1 MKRYHIKYVV
11 DFFII
16 AIFLGVIA
24 ASPLK
29 MLLSTTSNWSETE
42 KRSLAPF
49 PKIPADV
56 FQLRDFF
63 VNIDKYFEDH
73 FGFREFYIYRYSR
86 ELDKRFDIT
95 SSRSLVL
102 KGLDGWYFFNEPDM
116 LQDFQG
122 RIPLTRSQLQF
133 WLATQNQ
140 KNDWLASQGI
150 RYMLIVAPNKQS
162 IYPHLLMKHAMSV
175 KGTSRFEQLT
185 EFTGGSLPDYMLNLH
200 ALLQPEKYDRPLY
213 YKNDSHWNKLAAYIV
228 FRSMLERISAWF
240 PEESFETEFAFT
252 ADKTG
257 IGGNTGKG
265 GDLVNMLL
273 QPDVTETYPQMAEF
287 QRCGSYQ
294 TLQYKLSNV
303 SQSPGR
309 KSFVRRCEG
318 KNLRAVVFRDS
329 FLVQLEPMLSQNFQE
344 IVYLWK
350 DYDQKNIE
358 EILKYFKPDIVIE
371 SIVEANLFDSMLKEG
386 QGPNLHNSRK
396 ESSR

>member
-1 MKRYHIKYVV
+1 MKRCPVKYFA

-16 AIFLGVIA
+16 AIFFGVIL

-29 MLLSTTSNWSETE
+29 MLLSKPSTWSETE

-49 PKIPADV
+49 PKIPAKV
-56 FQLRDFF
+56 SQLRDFF
-63 VNIDKYFEDH
+63 ARIDVFFEDH

-95 SSRSLVL
+95 SSQSLVI
-102 KGLDGWYFFNEPDM
+102 KGLDGWYFLNEPDM
-116 LQDFQG
+116 LKDFQG
-122 RIPLTRSQLQF
+122 RIPLTRPQLQS
-133 WLATQNQ
+133 WLAAQNE
-140 KNDWLASQGI
+140 KNEWLTSQGI
-150 RYMLIVAPNKQS
+150 HYMLIVSPDKQS

-175 KGTSRFEQLT
+175 KGTSRFEQLI
-185 EFTGGSLPDYMLNLH
+185 EYSGGSLPDYMLNLH

-213 YKNDSHWNKLAAYIV
+213 YKNDSHWNKFAAYIV

-265 GDLVNMLL
+265 GDLVNMLM
-273 QPDVTETYPQMAEF
+273 QPGLTETFPQMARF
-287 QRCGSYQ
+287 KRCGSFK

-303 SQSPGR
+303 TQTPGR
-309 KSFVRRCEG
+309 KSFVRRCES
-318 KNLRAVVFRDS
+318 KKLRAVVFRDS
-329 FLVQLEPMLSQNFQE
+329 FFVPLEPMLSQNFQE

-358 EILKYFKPDIVIE
+358 EMLKYFKPDIVIE
-371 SIVEANLFDSMLKEG
+371 SIVEANLFDSMLKEKQEG
-386 QGPNLHNSRK
+386 MIVQTPSKREK
-396 ESSR
+396 